1 MKRIYKIT
9 YPKQMKN
16 YRVNPDSKLTLS
28 HLAPGDTGDYEKTD
42 QGKEKAK
49 AVTRKLTGKLSELQE
64 RLYANGNR
72 ALLIVLQGMDTSGKD
87 STIKQ
92 VMSGVNPQGC
102 KVVTFKTPSAEE
114 LGHDFLWRVHQ
125 KAPSKGQIGI
135 FNRSHYE
142 DVLITRVHGL
152 VSDKVIRQRF
162 DQIKEFEELL
172 FENGTVIL
180 KFFLHISKDEQKKRL
195 EERMSNPEKRWKFN
209 DADLAERRLWE
220 KYIEAFETMIAAT
233 STDQAPWYI
242 VPANHKWYRNLVI
255 ADHIVNALKGMK
267 LKTPPAPAGINFDT
281 LKIV

>member
-1 MKRIYKIT
+1 
-9 YPKQMKN
+9 MKN
-16 YRVNPDSKLTLS
+16 YQVKPGSKLSLS
-28 HLAPGDTGDYEKTD
+28 HFNPGNTGDYQRTD
-42 QGKEKAK
+42 EYKEKAK
-49 AVTRKLTGKLSELQE
+49 AVTKKLTSRLSELQE

-87 STIKQ
+87 STIKH

-125 KAPSKGQIGI
+125 KAPAKGQIGI

-142 DVLITRVHGL
+142 DVLITRVHGSI
-152 VSDKVIRQRF
+152 SDKSAQQRF

-209 DADLAERRLWE
+209 DADLTERKLWE

-233 STDQAPWYI
+233 STHQAPWYI
-242 VPANHKWYRNLVI
+242 VPANYKWYRNLVI

-267 LKTPPAPAGINFDT
+267 LKTPSAPAGINFDT